1 MASTYV
7 NDLRLNEMATGDGS
21 GTWGTTTN
29 TNLELIA
36 EAFSYGTEVITT
48 NADTHATVIA
58 DGSTDPGR
66 SLYLKYTG
74 TLDSDCTITIGPNT
88 VSKVWIIENGTSGSQ
103 NINISQG
110 SGANIT
116 IPAGDTKVVYS
127 DGAGAGAAFFDAFA
141 SLSVVDLKVQDDL
154 TVTGDIDVDG
164 TTNLD
169 VVDIDGAVDM
179 ASSLTVGGAFTSL
192 GIDDNA
198 TSTAITID
206 SSENVGIGITP
217 TAKLDLLID
226 TDKRLTFSGGIGEIG
241 NVAGFQSINSAG
253 SALEPFGIRAEDIRF
268 ATGSSE
274 RLRIDS
280 DGNVGIGTSSP
291 GTSNTAGISLIPGT
305 TSFVSATGSN
315 GSAVLLLGNNNGGS
329 NSATDTTCGS
339 IAFKARFNGTFGG
352 GNDVA
357 SIVGT
362 YTGDGTTRS
371 GAIRFLTI
379 NAGAE
384 AERMRIDSSGNLLVG
399 TTSTADTD
407 PGGKIF
413 SSGIMVQG
421 VPDTGLVDMHDF
433 YRGTAGSLT
442 RVGNIRTNGSSTS
455 YNTSSDYRLKED
467 DVPMTGATERV
478 KALRPINFA
487 WKVDGSRVDGFLA
500 HEVQEIVPEAISG
513 TKDAM
518 TAEVLYVEGDE
529 LPEGKSIG
537 DVKTASVPDYQ
548 GIDQSKL
555 VPLLTKALQ
564 EALTKIEQLET
575 RLETLENA

>member
-1 MASTYV
+1 VFNGGFASNAASTISLAD
-7 NDLRLNEMATGDGS
+7 N
-21 GTWGTTTN
+21 GTQLT
-29 TNLELIA
+29 LI
-36 EAFSYGTEVITT
+36 
-48 NADTHATVIA
+48 
-58 DGSTDPGR
+58 STDADAAVGPV
-66 SLYLKYTG
+66 
-74 TLDSDCTITIGPNT
+74 LDLFRNSASPANFDIIGKI
-88 VSKVWIIENGTSGSQ
+88 VFSGEDNGGNKTDYVHQ
-103 NINISQG
+103 VAYPQ
-110 SGANIT
+110 
-116 IPAGDTKVVYS
+116 
-127 DGAGAGAAFFDAFA
+127 
-141 SLSVVDLKVQDDL
+141 
-154 TVTGDIDVDG
+154 TVTGG
-164 TTNLD
+164 SEQGFWELHTL
-169 VVDIDGAVDM
+169 
-179 ASSLTVGGAFTSL
+179 VGGTDRVRIDASATEVSINNI
-192 GIDDNA
+192 GIDSDFRVESDNDA
-198 TSTAITID
+198 NALFVQGSD
-206 SSENVGIGITP
+206 GYVGIGTSSPSANLEITQSGNNVGLLVAGGGYNY
-217 TAKLDLLID
+217 TAKFESSDAEANIIIED
-226 TDKRLTFSGGIGEIG
+226 SNSTNDGNMIG
-241 NVAGFQSINSAG
+241 VATNDMYFITNTA
-253 SALEPFGIRAEDIRF
+253 
-268 ATGSSE
+268 E

-280 DGNVGIGTSSP
+280 SGNVGIGTSSP

-305 TSFVSATGSN
+305 TSYVSATGSN
-315 GSAVLLLGNNNGGS
+315 GSAQLLLGNNNGGS
-329 NSATDTTCGS
+329 NSATDTSCGS

-371 GAIRFLTI
+371 GVIRFLTI
-379 NAGAE
+379 NVGAE
-384 AERMRIDSSGNLLVG
+384 AERMRINSSGTLLVG
-399 TTSTADTD
+399 TTSAADTD
-407 PGGKIF
+407 PGAKIF

-433 YRGTAGSLT
+433 YRGTSGSLT

>member
-1 MASTYV
+1 LGQIYLQGENDADQKVTY
-7 NDLRLNEMATGDGS
+7 S
-21 GTWGTTTN
+21 
-29 TNLELIA
+29 II
-36 EAFSYGTEVITT
+36 EAFIDDASDGTEDGILRFSSMVAGTSRNRMDITP
-48 NADTHATVIA
+48 AATVFNE
-58 DGSTDPGR
+58 
-66 SLYLKYTG
+66 
-74 TLDSDCTITIGPNT
+74 DSVDVDFRVESDNNANALF
-88 VSKVWIIENGTSGSQ
+88 V
-103 NINISQG
+103 QG
-110 SGANIT
+110 S
-116 IPAGDTKVVYS
+116 
-127 DGAGAGAAFFDAFA
+127 DG
-141 SLSVVDLKVQDDL
+141 
-154 TVTGDIDVDG
+154 
-164 TTNLD
+164 
-169 VVDIDGAVDM
+169 
-179 ASSLTVGGAFTSL
+179 
-192 GIDDNA
+192 
-198 TSTAITID
+198 
-206 SSENVGIGITP
+206 NVGIGITP